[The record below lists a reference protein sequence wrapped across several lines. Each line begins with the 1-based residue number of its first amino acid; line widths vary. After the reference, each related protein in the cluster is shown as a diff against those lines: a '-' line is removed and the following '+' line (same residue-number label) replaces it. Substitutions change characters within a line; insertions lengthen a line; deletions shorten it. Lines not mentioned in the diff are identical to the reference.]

1 MHDDPSTPTPLP
13 RFYCPNLPSPPAAGT
28 RLPDAS
34 LPLDDDQA
42 RHARKVLRLRDGDG
56 VELFN
61 GQGLVA
67 RGELRAGAGPATGA
81 RDLAAWVAL
90 TQVRQA
96 QRLRPALDLAVAF
109 PKGPRADDLVEQLSQ
124 AGVDELIPL
133 RTRRGVVLPGTGKL
147 ARLQR
152 AAVESAKQCG
162 RNFLMTVAEPHSLDQ
177 VIARGHDV
185 RILADPRPAGP
196 ESGHLMPPLFQAAA
210 RVLVLIGP
218 EGGWAP
224 EEEQAADAALC
235 TRWVLGPHVMRIETA
250 ALAAGVLARYLA
262 AGRG

>member
-13 RFYCPNLPSPPAAGT
+13 RFYCPSLPPPPAAGT
-28 RLPDAS
+28 RLPDAP

-42 RHARKVLRLRDGDG
+42 RHARRVLRLRDGDG

-67 RGELRAGAGPATGA
+67 RGELCAGTGPAAGP
-81 RDLAAWVAL
+81 RDQTAWVAL
-90 TQVRQA
+90 AQVLQTERP
-96 QRLRPALDLAVAF
+96 RPAIDLAVAF

-133 RTRRGVVLPGTGKL
+133 HTRRGVVLPGAGKL

-162 RNFLMTVAEPHSLDQ
+162 RNFLMTVAQPQRLDQ
-177 VIARGHDV
+177 VLAQGHDV
-185 RILADPRPAGP
+185 RVLADPRPAGP
-196 ESGHLMPPLFQAAA
+196 QSGHMRPELFQSAA

-224 EEEQAADAALC
+224 EELGAADAALC
-235 TRWVLGPHVMRIETA
+235 ARWVLGPHVMRIETA
-250 ALAAGVLARYLA
+250 ALAAGILVRYLA
-262 AGRG
+262 GARG